1 MTSTASR
8 LAAIVAALALPAS
21 AFAWDTN
28 CKFNAERAAS
38 LGTENVARVEVLAR
52 AGDLRVEPAQGA
64 VVSAK
69 GRACASSQSYL
80 DRTLLR
86 VEKQGDV
93 LQVRVLV
100 PEEMK
105 GIGIFYASLDLTVSV
120 PASLPVTVTDSSG
133 DMTLDGVKLARVTD
147 SSGDI
152 HARRVAGD
160 FAIDD
165 SSGDI
170 RVEYATGGVRVTD
183 SSGDIVIRG
192 AQDVEVTQDSSGDI
206 TIEHI
211 GGSVRIV
218 QDSSG
223 DISVADVARDV
234 AILGD
239 TSGHVQVSE
248 VRGTVQVP

>member
-1 MTSTASR
+1 
-8 LAAIVAALALPAS
+8 
-21 AFAWDTN
+21 
-28 CKFNAERAAS
+28 
-38 LGTENVARVEVLAR
+38 VEILAR
-52 AGDLRVEPAQGA
+52 AGDLRVETAREA
-64 VVSAK
+64 VVAAK

-80 DRTLLR
+80 DQTQLR
-86 VEKQGDV
+86 VEKQGEV

-105 GIGIFYASLDLTVSV
+105 GIGLFYASLNLAVAV
-120 PASLPVTVTDSSG
+120 PATLPVTVTDSSG
-133 DMTLDGVKLARVTD
+133 DMTLDRVKLAKVTD

-152 HARRVAGD
+152 VARQVTGD
-160 FAIDD
+160 FAIED

-170 RVEYATGGVRVTD
+170 RVEDAAGGVRVSD
-183 SSGDIVIRG
+183 SSGDIVIRR

-223 DISVADVARDV
+223 DISVSDVARDV

-239 TSGHVQVSE
+239 SSGQVRVSE

>member
-1 MTSTASR
+1 MVSVAYR

-21 AFAWDTN
+21 AVAWNSD
-28 CKFNAERAAS
+28 CKFSAERAAS
-38 LGTENVARVEVLAR
+38 LDTQGVARVEILAR
-52 AGDLRVEPAQGA
+52 TGDLHVEPAAGA
-64 VVSAK
+64 AVAAK
-69 GRACASSQSYL
+69 GRACASSQAFL
-80 DRTLLR
+80 DQTQLR
-86 VEKQGDV
+86 VEKQGDA
-93 LQVRVLV
+93 LRVRVLM

-105 GIGIFYASLDLTVSV
+105 GIGLMYASLDLTVLV
-120 PASLPVTVTDSSG
+120 PPSLPVTVTDSSG
-133 DMTLDGVKLARVTD
+133 DMTLDGIKLAQVTD

-152 HARRVAGD
+152 VARRVTGD

-165 SSGDI
+165 SSGEIEIED
-170 RVEYATGGVRVTD
+170 AAGGVRVND
-183 SSGDIVIRG
+183 SSGDIVIRR

-223 DISVADVARDV
+223 DISITDVARDV
-234 AILGD
+234 AVLGD
-239 TSGHVQVSE
+239 SSGQVQVSE